1 MILTPLKNFI
11 ISTCPEKLDKLS
23 RFRHGW
29 VWLLLTALTAGG
41 AFRLWRHWAEPMI
54 SRDGVLYLR
63 QAELWLTG
71 GFQALQGSEAA
82 WIPPLLPW
90 SISRGMLC
98 GLSAYSSGILVN
110 VLAGTLL
117 IAAVFLLTGEF
128 FRDKRLGALAAL
140 FCAFVPEFVQL
151 SVEIQ
156 RESLYLLFMTLAL
169 WLAVC
174 GFRRRNRFYWGGA
187 GTTAFLAA
195 LARYE
200 ALELFLFIPLF
211 LLGRLW
217 LNAEERRETGWA
229 LLLFLLG
236 GAVGGI
242 LLSALLGIPLEY
254 YTEAL
259 AGRLWGLWS

>member
-1 MILTPLKNFI
+1 MAKIHVL
-11 ISTCPEKLDKLS
+11 EK
-23 RFRHGW
+23 H
-29 VWLLLTALTAGG
+29 V
-41 AFRLWRHWAEPMI
+41 AE
-54 SRDGVLYLR
+54 
-63 QAELWLTG
+63 
-71 GFQALQGSEAA
+71 
-82 WIPPLLPW
+82 
-90 SISRGMLC
+90 
-98 GLSAYSSGILVN
+98 
-110 VLAGTLL
+110 L
-117 IAAVFLLTGEF
+117 IAAGEVVE
-128 FRDKRLGALAAL
+128 RPSSVIKELVENSIDAGATTI
-140 FCAFVPEFVQL
+140 

-187 GTTAFLAA
+187 GATAFLAA

-200 ALELFLFIPLF
+200 ALELFLFIPFF

-259 AGRLWGLWS
+259 TGRLRGLWG